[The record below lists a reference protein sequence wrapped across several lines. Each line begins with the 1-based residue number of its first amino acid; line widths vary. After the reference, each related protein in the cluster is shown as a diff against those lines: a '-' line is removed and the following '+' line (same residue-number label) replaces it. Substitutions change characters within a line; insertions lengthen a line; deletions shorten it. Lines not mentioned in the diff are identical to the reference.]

1 MPLTVNELT
10 KERQLILLCSR
21 GYLKK
26 EHIEEVKDIL
36 SGRVDWKEI
45 LYQGTTHRTLNMM
58 YYHLDRLGLTD
69 KVEEEVLKAMKS
81 QSKVYSVR
89 NRVYFDEIKKIF
101 EGLESKGIRAAIL
114 KGNFLSANV
123 YPSIETRTFN
133 DIDLL
138 MDLKD
143 EKAICE
149 VLESLGYVQGQ
160 YNETTKE
167 IMPVTRK
174 QKMFHLMSTGEL
186 QVFLKKMDNPFA
198 QLAEVDLNYN
208 ILWKGNCPYKI
219 DTAEL
224 LYRAIEADLDGGKI
238 HTLNYEDFLIQL
250 AFHLYKEAA
259 NLLWISDL
267 RDLKIY
273 KFADVAIFVEK
284 FEDKINWDK
293 LVKFSI
299 ENNCTKIPY
308 YTFYYVNL
316 IYGEVIPCDVM
327 KALEPEDK
335 DYLDEYGIDGEKP
348 SKWKFDF
355 FTRLFETSR
364 VLELSD
370 DALLTKS
377 KFVEKKN
384 SVI

>member
-10 KERQLILLCSR
+10 KERQLVLLCSR
-21 GYLKK
+21 GVLKD
-26 EHIEEVKDIL
+26 EHIEDIKEIL
-36 SGRVDWKEI
+36 SDRLDWKEI
-45 LYQGTTHRTLNMM
+45 LYQGITHRTLNMM
-58 YYHLDRLGLTD
+58 YYHLDRLGLTH
-69 KVEEEVLKAMKS
+69 KIEEEVLKAMKS
-81 QSKVYSVR
+81 QSKAYAVR
-89 NRVYFDEIKKIF
+89 NKVYFGEIKKIF
-101 EGLESKGIRAAIL
+101 EILNSKGVRAAIL

-143 EKAICE
+143 EKVICQT
-149 VLESLGYVQGQ
+149 LEELGYVQGQ
-160 YNETTKE
+160 YNEVTKE
-167 IMPVTRK
+167 IIPVTRK

-198 QLAEVDLNYN
+198 PLAEVDLNYN
-208 ILWKGNCPYKI
+208 ILWKGHCPYRI
-219 DTAEL
+219 DTAGL
-224 LYRAIEADLDGGKI
+224 LERAVEADLDGGKI
-238 HTLNYEDFLIQL
+238 YTLNYEDFLIQL
-250 AFHLYKEAA
+250 AFHLYKEAV

-273 KFADVAIFVEK
+273 KFVDVAIFVEK
-284 FEDKINWDK
+284 FTDQIDWDK

-299 ENNCTKIPY
+299 DNDCSKIPY

-316 IYGEVIPCDVM
+316 MYGDVIPQAVM
-327 KALEPEDK
+327 KALEPDNK

-370 DALLTKS
+370 DAMLTKN
-377 KFVEKKN
+377 KFIEKKN
-384 SVI
+384 KVM